1 MTRAARPT
9 RRRSRSLA
17 AALVAFAVA
26 LAAGCTEKLV
36 APPPPPPEFG
46 TPDSVQEVFTQQC
59 AFDGCH
65 GGASPQQGMNL
76 ADARTSYRLIVDVAA
91 NERQGQFK
99 RIAPGDSANS
109 YLVMKL
115 RDDARIGGDPMPLG
129 GYPMDPALV
138 MRIAAWAQAG
148 APGQALPAARH
159 GPALANR

>member
-1 MTRAARPT
+1 MTRADLAS
-9 RRRSRSLA
+9 RRRSRSIA

-36 APPPPPPEFG
+36 SPPPPPPEFG
-46 TPDSVQEVFTQQC
+46 TPDSVQEVFTQNC

-65 GGASPQQGMNL
+65 GGATPHQGL
-76 ADARTSYRLIVDVAA
+76 DLTDARTSYRLLVDVAA
-91 NERQGQFK
+91 NELQGQFK

-115 RDDARIGGDPMPLG
+115 RDDARIAGQPMPLG

-138 MRIAAWAQAG
+138 MKIAAWAQAG
-148 APGQALPAARH
+148 APGQQLPAARS
-159 GPALANR
+159 GPPLAAR